1 MTESSMETLPLTR
14 SQAADALAAAR
25 GVLLRWQQGDHDFL
39 YRAKAKNP
47 WFTLEF
53 QQKAFQGLAQ
63 MLDPD
68 AVEAW
73 LGRYPAPSAHPKMV
87 GLVMAGNLPLVG
99 LHDVFCIIA
108 SGHRAK
114 IKPSSQDNVLP
125 QQFVND
131 WLAACS
137 VVEGRIEFIEQ
148 LKNFD
153 AVIATGSNNSSRY
166 FDFYFSKYPSIVR
179 KNRNSIAVL
188 TGDESEQDLDR
199 LADDVFLFFGFGC
212 RSVSSL
218 LLPEGA
224 DLGKLARAFEKYE
237 PLGFHNKFANNL
249 DYHRALFLLNQ
260 EPFYDLGGI
269 LLHPTNALHSP
280 GSVVNLIY
288 YKSLEDARQWIA
300 THQDDLQVVISNAGI
315 PGQLAFGIAQMPGLS
330 DYADQVDT
338 MQFLHSF

>member
-1 MTESSMETLPLTR
+1 METCPLTTAQV
-14 SQAADALAAAR
+14 SDALAKAKA
-25 GVLLRWQQGDHDFL
+25 VLEDWQAKEHEFL
-39 YRAKAKNP
+39 YKAKGKNP

-53 QQKAFQGLAQ
+53 QRKAFEGLAN
-63 MLDPD
+63 MLEPIQVQQWLSHYPDP
-68 AVEAW
+68 
-73 LGRYPAPSAHPKMV
+73 SQTPKTV

-99 LHDVFCIIA
+99 LHDLFCIIA
-108 SGHRAK
+108 SGHTAK
-114 IKPSSQDNVLP
+114 IKPSSQDDVLP
-125 QQFVND
+125 QQFVQD
-131 WLAACS
+131 WIAACPHL
-137 VVEGRIEFIEQ
+137 EGRIVFVDRLME
-148 LKNFD
+148 FD

-166 FDFYFSKYPSIVR
+166 FDYYFSKYPSIVR
-179 KNRNSIAVL
+179 KNRNSVAVL
-188 TGDESEQDLDR
+188 TGSETEEDLSL

-224 DLGKLARAFEKYE
+224 DLGKLAKAFEKYE

-269 LLHPTNALHSP
+269 LLHPTDALHSP

-288 YKSLEDARQWIA
+288 YKELEDARAWVNKYK
-300 THQDDLQVVISNAGI
+300 DDLQVVVSTAGI
-315 PGQLAFGIAQMPGLS
+315 EGELAFGTAQMPGLS

-338 MQFLHSF
+338 MQFLHSI